1 MNIVDIDNTQGDL
14 KVLAMAVQ
22 ALIETHPDKAAFL
35 AAFKQISEQPEE
47 HSLYAPQGAKPSSAN
62 LIRDIMRTASSSSKT
77 Q

>member
-14 KVLAMAVQ
+14 RVLAMAVQ

-35 AAFKQISEQPEE
+35 ASFKQISEQPEK
-47 HSLYAPQGAKPSSAN
+47 HSLYSPKGVKPNSAS
-62 LIRDIMRTASSSSKT
+62 LIQDIMRTASSSSKT